1 MIALTVYMIIA
12 IVCGLLLI
20 VMAAMGGLG
29 DSDIDM
35 GDGVDA
41 DIGHGDFSGTGISP
55 LSIPILLIFGTMFG
69 CVGGILEAMKW
80 DEPVLT
86 PIVGLIVGAAI
97 TAVTF
102 VIMVKVFIKN
112 QGSTAVGLS
121 DLVGLS
127 GIATIRIT
135 DKEPGQI
142 MVSTEARGRVTAP
155 AIAKVEIPTNSQIKV
170 IEVVGNSVMV
180 EKINGGM

>member
-1 MIALTVYMIIA
+1 MVITTALMVYLAVA

-20 VMAAMGGLG
+20 VMAALGGLG
-29 DSDIDM
+29 DSDLDT
-35 GDGVDA
+35 GGGPDVDV
-41 DIGHGDFSGTGISP
+41 GHGDFSGTGISP

-69 CVGGILEAMKW
+69 CVGGILEAVEW
-80 DEPVLT
+80 DEPILI
-86 PIVGLIVGAAI
+86 PIVGLIVSGII
-97 TAVTF
+97 TAVTY
-102 VIMVKVFIKN
+102 VIMVRVFVKG

-135 DKEPGQI
+135 EKEPGQI

-155 AIAKVEIPTNSQIKV
+155 ATAKAEIPTNAQIKV
-170 IEVVGNSVMV
+170 IGVVGDSVMV
-180 EKINGGM
+180 EKI